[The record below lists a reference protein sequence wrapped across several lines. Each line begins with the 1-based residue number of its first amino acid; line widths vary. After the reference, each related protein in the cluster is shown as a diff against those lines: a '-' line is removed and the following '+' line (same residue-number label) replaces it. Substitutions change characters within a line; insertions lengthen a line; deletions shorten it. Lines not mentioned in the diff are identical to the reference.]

1 MFYHNFKAFYK
12 ADIRNINIVVN
23 EDGYYSLLGEVALNY
38 SENGLSYISINDPI
52 LLSFS
57 VSSEYNNGVWILNLD
72 EGEKILTDLNSI
84 ASELSETG
92 DTDLQQKVESII
104 DILSYS
110 GPYTKAST

>member
-57 VSSEYNNGVWILNLD
+57 VSSEYNNGVWVLDLD
-72 EGEKILTDLNSI
+72 EGEQILTDLNSI

-110 GPYTKAST
+110 GPYTEAST